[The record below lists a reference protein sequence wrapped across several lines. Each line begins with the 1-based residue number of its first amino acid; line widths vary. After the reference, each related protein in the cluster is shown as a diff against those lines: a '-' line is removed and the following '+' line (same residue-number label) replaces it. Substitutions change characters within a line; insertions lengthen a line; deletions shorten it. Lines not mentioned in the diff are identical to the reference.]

1 MKQDLATKEEKL
13 KENQISIYPNPSRG
27 SFTIASMQDV
37 PIETLHVYNLNGT
50 LMFQK
55 NSISTARFKFESKLV
70 QGTYFAII
78 ETRDGIIHRKKI
90 IVL

>member
-1 MKQDLATKEEKL
+1 M
-13 KENQISIYPNPSRG
+13 
-27 SFTIASMQDV
+27 
-37 PIETLHVYNLNGT
+37 TLVNLNGT

-55 NSISTARFKFESKLV
+55 ESISTARFKFESKLV